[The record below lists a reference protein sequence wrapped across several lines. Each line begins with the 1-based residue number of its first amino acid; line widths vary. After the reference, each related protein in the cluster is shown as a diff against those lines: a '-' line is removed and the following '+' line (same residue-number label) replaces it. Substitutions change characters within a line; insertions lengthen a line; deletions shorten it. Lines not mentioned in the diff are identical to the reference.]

1 MLLKQS
7 KESEKEVE
15 QITVVKQEEVEK
27 GMADKIRIMRELI
40 AEQDGMV
47 FINIWEEGVTK
58 LYNCSIFKCKLL
70 PDQKN
75 KY

>member
-40 AEQDGMV
+40 TEQDGMV
-47 FINIWEEGVTK
+47 FHKYMGGRGNKTVQ
-58 LYNCSIFKCKLL
+58 LL
-70 PDQKN
+70 N
-75 KY
+75 F

>member
-47 FINIWEEGVTK
+47 
-58 LYNCSIFKCKLL
+58 LL
-70 PDQKN
+70 N
-75 KY
+75 F